1 MDFSIII
8 ASFDRPESLD
18 RLLTGLAEHFV
29 KSSID
34 FEILLAN
41 NARGDDAAGNSMLS
55 SRSLRPSSQGV
66 SAVFENLTL
75 ANAGRRIA
83 RLLRPRVRSWHFSMT
98 IFS

>member
-18 RLLTGLAEHFV
+18 RLLTGLAEYFV

-41 NARGDDAAGNSMLS
+41 NARGDDAGRQLDADIEKFTAILS
-55 SRSLRPSSQGV
+55 GRV
-66 SAVFENLTL
+66 
-75 ANAGRRIA
+75 RRI
-83 RLLRPRVRSWHFSMT
+83 
-98 IFS
+98 